1 MLFFVRYVKYCL
13 KCVKVGGV
21 MVDMFLKMKSIF
33 FENIKK
39 RYLWGWY
46 GWLMC
51 CIFGVK
57 LEIFVLYFVKKRI
70 IDFILLLM
78 F

>member
-39 RYLWGWY
+39 GI
-46 GWLMC
+46 C
-51 CIFGVK
+51 GVG
-57 LEIFVLYFVKKRI
+57 
-70 IDFILLLM
+70 M
-78 F
+78 GG